1 VSLIPHTFDEG
12 QHIYRVPN
20 RYVLGCS
27 DIISLNGL
35 SDHGAIPKARLD
47 GAAERGTR
55 FDEMVQAFEEGD
67 ELGLATDEVW
77 ACFDGYTAFREKH
90 KVSVAGDLQKRLVW
104 EHHGTEVLIGCTPD
118 LPLYIDGDLWNVDTK
133 TTYPL
138 SGKARDMKHL
148 AWRIQLQLQVEGF
161 AEDESFW
168 KYIDGPAAMKKAILH
183 CHPKLKDGYNFI
195 PFEGDD
201 SHLADAAVR
210 MAVAKLSAGFQIDRR

>member
-1 VSLIPHTFDEG
+1 VSLIPHEFIEDG
-12 QHIYRVPN
+12 HIYKVPN

-35 SDHGAIPKARLD
+35 SDHGAIPKATLD
-47 GAAERGTR
+47 RAADRGSR
-55 FDEMVQAFEEGD
+55 FDEIVQAFEEGN
-67 ELGLATDEVW
+67 ELGSATDEVW
-77 ACFDGYTAFREKH
+77 ACFEGYTNFRAKH
-90 KVSVAGDLQKRLVW
+90 KVSVAGDIQKSLVW
-104 EHHGTEVLIGCTPD
+104 EHHGTEALIACTPD
-118 LPLYIDGDLWNVDTK
+118 LPLYIDGELWNVDTK

-138 SGKARDMKHL
+138 SGKARDMKYL

-161 AEDESFW
+161 AEDEEFW

-183 CHPKLKDGYNFI
+183 CHPKLKGGFALI